1 MNNRKC
7 TLAKRWLFL
16 HDFSS
21 WLNVCFPPEGHLHAG
36 IATIVM
42 SLGIVAFRAVLTLK
56 SPPSSHHMQQMHYVS
71 MNQIYAVMHA
81 HTVHSIAYI
90 FS

>member
-21 WLNVCFPPEGHLHAG
+21 WLNVCFPPKGHLHAG
-36 IATIVM
+36 IVTIVV
-42 SLGIVAFRAVLTLK
+42 SLGDCSLQGCPHLKITLVLT
-56 SPPSSHHMQQMHYVS
+56 SHIANAICRHVPCSDACTHGSQHEHEHE
-71 MNQIYAVMHA
+71 QI
-81 HTVHSIAYI
+81 
-90 FS
+90 